1 MDGPAESSHWVQS
14 FTRPASQPSQD
25 GGEPRFAPHPNF
37 PRVPASVPLT
47 YTLTMVAC
55 LSERPEDRPTFTHVL
70 TVLLDVVAE
79 VAQGTYI
86 NSDGAILVGIPHMRL
101 HQSCVLCLWPSI
113 NAKNTVGSE
122 NH

>member
-55 LSERPEDRPTFTHVL
+55 LSERPEDRPTFTQAMDVL
-70 TVLLDVVAE
+70 TDVVAE
-79 VAQGTYI
+79 VRRGSYI
-86 NSDGAILVGIPHMRL
+86 NSDGVTLVRATAPPPAPGLVSHLTPSPISAAR
-101 HQSCVLCLWPSI
+101 QSHLS
-113 NAKNTVGSE
+113 
-122 NH
+122 